1 MRKHERKFS
10 VLRYL
15 HTHARLTSLLLAR
28 AGAGCA
34 PNTHLCYVSYPEF
47 RCLPLTQVCD
57 GEINCVGATDEANC
71 G

>member
-1 MRKHERKFS
+1 MSANFQYYDTCACA
-10 VLRYL
+10 VDVVVI
-15 HTHARLTSLLLAR
+15 ACC